1 MKILFVCA
9 IITTTGRASSVFP
22 LSYKRIVARI
32 FLRLFSKKITKN
44 KKFTVLR
51 VTAVSSKQNKN
62 ENIENTT
69 IYFSPAVTHQI
80 KCKLGPIKSLP
91 PN

>member
-32 FLRLFSKKITKN
+32 FLSLFSKRKITKN

-51 VTAVSSKQNKN
+51 VAAVSSKQNKN
-62 ENIENTT
+62 ENI
-69 IYFSPAVTHQI
+69 
-80 KCKLGPIKSLP
+80 
-91 PN
+91 